1 MNARI
6 YIKLWENTYSS
17 KDTRDTRFHERSFK
31 LRGRSKNEDSSKAK
45 FNQIEEDE
53 EKKVRYISLKKK
65 VCSIKKKNENAL
77 ERIRGYQGEIQIH
90 PRKMKFC

>member
-1 MNARI
+1 MRKHQTVWKKREGHQARKNFNQEREREVNARI

-31 LRGRSKNEDSSKAK
+31 LRGRRKNEDSSKAK

-53 EKKVRYISLKKK
+53 EKKARYIS
-65 VCSIKKKNENAL
+65 
-77 ERIRGYQGEIQIH
+77 
-90 PRKMKFC
+90 